1 MELLNVT
8 GDDGT
13 NSYIDLKTNRTYREK
28 PVAFSCDSVELLKVE
43 DVFYSCTRKAYA
55 SMRGLHKDSLCFYG
69 FYLQIPDCHVPKS
82 CKLVD
87 SVWSTVF
94 DVFAYLLEEDD
105 EEVY

>member
-13 NSYIDLKTNRTYREK
+13 NFYIDLKTNRTYREK

-94 DVFAYLLEEDD
+94 DVFACLLEEDD
-105 EEVY
+105 EKVY